1 MVWVGETSTVD
12 QSRQAE
18 RAAIESYLAS
28 GELALSGSELAWH
41 LGRSF
46 DDDELSFFEE
56 TLGASYV
63 ADAASS
69 YDLAVALTGR
79 AWWKCPT
86 MEAEITSGLD
96 ILMSFRARRA
106 IGR

>member
-1 MVWVGETSTVD
+1 MVWSAGETSTVD
-12 QSRQAE
+12 QSLTGAE
-18 RAAIESYLAS
+18 RAAIESYLES
-28 GELALSGSELAWH
+28 GGTLLLSGSELAWH

-69 YDLAVALTGR
+69 YDLAWRGFDGQSLVEMSLDDG
-79 AWWKCPT
+79 
-86 MEAEITSGLD
+86 SGD
-96 ILMSFRARRA
+96 CRGWIS
-106 IGR
+106 